1 MESES
6 VIGSLVTAMSG
17 FQLVERF
24 GSDRTNR
31 EQSQKPPG
39 NTDRFSHIESGTEK
53 ALPASSTSATSQ
65 TIWTF
70 TSPMTCPI

>member
-1 MESES
+1 VESES

-39 NTDRFSHIESGTEK
+39 NTDRFSHIIESGTEN
-53 ALPASSTSATSQ
+53 ALPASDVSATSQ
-65 TIWTF
+65 
-70 TSPMTCPI
+70 MR